1 MTWPDMSIWANSETG
16 NRKRISV
23 RHPRKG
29 FRSHKPIAAIL
40 FLRCNKFL
48 CFVNTFNE
56 EMSKVIFLRLD
67 PRSSG
72 QLGPLLAGDGHEI
85 HVERE
90 NAPIGL
96 IRGSCAVFIGGMAEG
111 YLPVV
116 RRLRA
121 LDANLCV
128 VVIARM
134 AEMQDWLDAIEAG
147 ATDYWPAPF
156 EPSQVRT
163 LIAPVVDAKPVEAR
177 AAITA

>member
-1 MTWPDMSIWANSETG
+1 MA
-16 NRKRISV
+16 
-23 RHPRKG
+23 
-29 FRSHKPIAAIL
+29 
-40 FLRCNKFL
+40 
-48 CFVNTFNE
+48 
-56 EMSKVIFLRLD
+56 KVIFLRLD

-85 HVERE
+85 HVEKE

-96 IRGSCAVFIGGMAEG
+96 IRGSSAVFIGGMAEG

-128 VVIARM
+128 VVVARM

-156 EPSQVRT
+156 EPTQVRT
-163 LIAPVVDAKPVEAR
+163 LIAPAASQKPLDSK
-177 AAITA
+177 AAVHA

>member
-1 MTWPDMSIWANSETG
+1 MA
-16 NRKRISV
+16 
-23 RHPRKG
+23 
-29 FRSHKPIAAIL
+29 
-40 FLRCNKFL
+40 
-48 CFVNTFNE
+48 
-56 EMSKVIFLRLD
+56 KVIFLKLD

-96 IRGSCAVFIGGMAEG
+96 VRGCSAVFIGGTAES

-121 LDANLCV
+121 LDAHLCLV
-128 VVIARM
+128 VVARM
-134 AEMQDWLDAIEAG
+134 AETQDWLDAIEAG

-156 EPSQVRT
+156 EPTHVRA
-163 LIAPVVDAKPVEAR
+163 LIAPEEGRTSPGIAVPVHA
-177 AAITA
+177 